1 MTDLNL
7 LQYLFDVQ
15 GYLVIENALS
25 PAELA
30 QFNRLLD
37 GQQLPEP
44 GHTQRFGSAP
54 DGSGFLAWGQPFV
67 NLLDHPRIMPI
78 LRFRLGDCF
87 RLDRIYGM
95 CMSQG
100 MGQGRLHADYGAT
113 ANNARTQQG
122 EYVPFRDDQIYNG
135 FVVVTW
141 CLSDSGPGMGGFCC
155 IPGSHKSN
163 YKLPQQIDE
172 APDEAACVIIP
183 RRPPARQSCS
193 PRHSRTVRPPGKPST
208 SGVRYSTNTVCRTWL
223 GLRAASNR
231 PPTPLSR
238 RANRSYSATRPT
250 RIHTSLLSS
259 RNRWQPE
266 RACTA
271 TDPKEQPERRPRA
284 IPAYPSFNASSLDG
298 GIVSPSGRSICC
310 Q

>member
-15 GYLVIENALS
+15 GYLVVENALS
-25 PAELA
+25 RAEVA
-30 QFNRLLD
+30 QLNRLLD

-44 GHTQRFGSAP
+44 GHSQRFGSAP

-100 MGQGRLHADYGAT
+100 MGRGRLHADYGAT
-113 ANNARTQQG
+113 ANNAHTQQG

-172 APDEAACVIIP
+172 APDEAACVITPEAPAGSAILFTEALTHGTAAWQAVHQ
-183 RRPPARQSCS
+183 RRSLLYKYCVSHMAWTSRRVQPPADSALTPRQQILFLD
-193 PRHSRTVRPPGKPST
+193 PADPHTHFPSLFEE
-208 SGVRYSTNTVCRTWL
+208 SL
-223 GLRAASNR
+223 AA
-231 PPTPLSR
+231 
-238 RANRSYSATRPT
+238 
-250 RIHTSLLSS
+250 
-259 RNRWQPE
+259 
-266 RACTA
+266 
-271 TDPKEQPERRPRA
+271 
-284 IPAYPSFNASSLDG
+284 
-298 GIVSPSGRSICC
+298 
-310 Q
+310 